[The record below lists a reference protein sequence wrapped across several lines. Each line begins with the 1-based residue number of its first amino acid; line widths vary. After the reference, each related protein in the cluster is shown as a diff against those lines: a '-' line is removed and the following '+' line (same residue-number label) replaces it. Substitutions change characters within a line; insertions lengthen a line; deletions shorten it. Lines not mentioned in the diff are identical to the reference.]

1 MAQVHGIHHVTA
13 IAGEAQ
19 ENLDFYTGVLGARL
33 VKRSVNQDATDTYH
47 LFYAD
52 RDGNPGTDLTF
63 FPWPGMGPGS
73 QGAGHAVEVGL
84 AVPTGSLGRWAQ
96 RLADAGVEVSDP
108 TPRFGEETFVARDPH
123 GLPLAFTE
131 AALPLDAAPWERSPV
146 PAEEQLRGFHAVRV
160 LERRMEPTA
169 GFLANALGF
178 EETGEED
185 GWRRFMVEGGGSSRI
200 VEVREDP
207 ESRRGAWGAGAVH
220 HVAFRVGDD
229 EELLAVRERAL
240 RAGANPTPV
249 IDRFWFHSVYFRE
262 PGGVLFE
269 LATEGPGFAV
279 DEDAERLGEHLVLP
293 PWLEPKRAEI
303 EAGLP
308 PLSPTPG

>member
-1 MAQVHGIHHVTA
+1 MAQVHGIHHITA
-13 IAGEAQ
+13 IAGDAQ
-19 ENLDFYTGVLGARL
+19 ENLDFYTGVLGSRL

-63 FPWPGMGPGS
+63 FPWPGMGRGA
-73 QGAGHAVEVGL
+73 QGAGHAVEVGF
-84 AVPTGSLGRWAQ
+84 AVPAGSLGRWSE
-96 RLADAGVEVSDP
+96 RLAAAGLDVSEP
-108 TPRFGEETFVARDPH
+108 SARFGEETVLARDPH
-123 GLPLAFTE
+123 GLPLSFTE
-131 AALPLDAAPWERSPV
+131 ASTPLHATPWERSPV
-146 PAEEQLRGFHAVRV
+146 PAEDQLRGFHAVRL
-160 LERRMEPTA
+160 LEHSMAPTA
-169 GFLANALGF
+169 RFLTAGLGF
-178 EETGEED
+178 EEAGEED
-185 GWRRFMVEGGGSSRI
+185 GWRRFVVEGGGSSRI

-207 ESRRGAWGAGAVH
+207 DARRGAWGAGTVH
-220 HVAFRVGDD
+220 HVAFRVADD
-229 EELLAVRERAL
+229 EELLEVRERAQ
-240 RAGANPTPV
+240 RAGADPTSV

-293 PWLEPKRAEI
+293 PWLEAQREEI

-308 PLSPTPG
+308 PLSYPA